1 MVGGGPRSVARQGY
15 TVARWRLWLVWERGA
30 FALYR
35 GTRHNG
41 GGGAPEHKEPHRAAG
56 FFFIVFYKITRLELV
71 AKGKA
76 EHIAL
81 AVGVAHGDRT
91 GLRIGRAV

>member
-1 MVGGGPRSVARQGY
+1 MIGIVLNLCPIYKQ
-15 TVARWRLWLVWERGA
+15 
-30 FALYR
+30 
-35 GTRHNG
+35 
-41 GGGAPEHKEPHRAAG
+41 KPHLAAG

-81 AVGVAHGDRT
+81 AVGVAHRDRT